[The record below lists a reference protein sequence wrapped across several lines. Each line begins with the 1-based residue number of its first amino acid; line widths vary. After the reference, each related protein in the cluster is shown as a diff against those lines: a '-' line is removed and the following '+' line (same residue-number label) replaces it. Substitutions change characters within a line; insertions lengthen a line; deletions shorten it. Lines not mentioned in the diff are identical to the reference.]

1 MGERE
6 LQEALSNRAQERIH
20 AAWQAAEAAVAAQ
33 RAETAAQRAA
43 LCAAMEKQ
51 SASAAAAERR
61 TLLTA
66 TELAMRRQRLAAVTA
81 LEERLHA
88 LAVQLLGSLDGDER
102 CRLWRALAG
111 ELPAAAWQR
120 VIVHPDDRALARQA
134 FPEALVIDEAALVGG
149 LMTAMADGRIE
160 IDNSLSGRLER
171 AWSGLLSSLLAA
183 INEEVAKGAAGSA
196 PTG

>member
-6 LQEALSNRAQERIH
+6 LQEALRNRAQERIQ
-20 AAWQAAEAAVAAQ
+20 AAWQAAEAAVATQ
-33 RAETAAQRAA
+33 RAAAAAQRAA

-51 SASAAAAERR
+51 SASAAAAEQR

-66 TELAMRRQRLAAVTA
+66 TELAMRRQRLAAVAA

-120 VIVHPDDRALARQA
+120 VSVHPDDRALARQA
-134 FPEALVIDEAALVGG
+134 FPAALVIDEAALVGG
-149 LMTAMADGRIE
+149 LLTAMADGRIE
-160 IDNSLSGRLER
+160 VDNSLSGRLER
-171 AWSGLLSSLLAA
+171 AWPGLLSSLLAA
-183 INEEVAKGAAGSA
+183 INEEVAKGAARSA